1 MELRHLKYFLA
12 VADELNFTKAA
23 EKLFISQPPLSR
35 QIKELENEIGAELF
49 DRSNKKVQLTE
60 AGKFFKKEISA
71 QLKQLESIVIKT
83 RKISENI
90 SGEYRIG
97 YISSTFSDTITKLVQ
112 FLMQQYPYLNI
123 KLYEVST
130 TKQIMALEQNK
141 LDLAVVRAPLISTKI
156 DSKLW
161 FKDTYALV
169 YNNKKISIETVDDLG
184 ILKNEVFVF
193 FNKDYAPVYYNSL
206 IEICAQYGFTPNVV
220 HESNNINSIIQLVK
234 NGLGVS
240 IVPSSLKKSH
250 VYPELSYLDL
260 GANFSTDVL
269 LASPKNES
277 SQITKSAISFLLSEH
292 HLENTNSSIN

>member
-130 TKQIMALEQNK
+130 TKQIMTN
-141 LDLAVVRAPLISTKI
+141 R
-156 DSKLW
+156 
-161 FKDTYALV
+161 FY
-169 YNNKKISIETVDDLG
+169 
-184 ILKNEVFVF
+184 F
-193 FNKDYAPVYYNSL
+193 
-206 IEICAQYGFTPNVV
+206 YG
-220 HESNNINSIIQLVK
+220 K
-234 NGLGVS
+234 ANGL
-240 IVPSSLKKSH
+240 
-250 VYPELSYLDL
+250 
-260 GANFSTDVL
+260 
-269 LASPKNES
+269 
-277 SQITKSAISFLLSEH
+277 ITRV
-292 HLENTNSSIN
+292 